1 MKSTNNIIAKVQG
14 KFADLVKPVS
24 GAGGPEITP
33 SGSYV
38 RGADVSK
45 EGSDCGCGGSSK
57 AGGSKGGSKTP
68 AKQTASQKATFGP
81 EGSNP
86 NPKLYAGIVENDS
99 GGKPAP
105 AKDYN
110 KGYAKPGSKK

>member
-38 RGADVSK
+38 RGADVSE

-57 AGGSKGGSKTP
+57 SP